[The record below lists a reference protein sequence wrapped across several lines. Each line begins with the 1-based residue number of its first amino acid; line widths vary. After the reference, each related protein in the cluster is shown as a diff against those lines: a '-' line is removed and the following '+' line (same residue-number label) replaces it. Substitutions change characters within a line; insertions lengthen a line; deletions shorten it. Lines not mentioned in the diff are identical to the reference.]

1 MAEKQEFKL
10 LENLEGIVNG
20 VLLAGELRKQSH
32 IEVDMDLRNSAR
44 RLYGAMTSYGLTSVD
59 LEQLKVAAPHVVE
72 SMLTDG
78 EGEIYTRLKLGL
90 NDDIFNGAR
99 TFYMGKLD
107 EDHKTQFY
115 LNMVQKG
122 LVPSKLDDNASDKE
136 KEDYKVLK
144 NLQGELALAEA
155 IETAVRRGKY
165 DRAEALVSE
174 HFKVETASLNETYRG
189 LNATGAREKLYN
201 NIALMRRMIAAN
213 LMKENKLYRLVDEA
227 IESNHR
233 GKAYALA
240 GMYKAYS
247 QQLEIEKRRAE
258 SEKVA

>member
-1 MAEKQEFKL
+1 MTEKQEFKMP
-10 LENLEGIVNG
+10 ENLEGIVKG
-20 VLLAGELRKQSH
+20 ALFAGELRKQSH
-32 IEVDMDLRNSAR
+32 IEVDMDLRNNAR
-44 RLYGAMTSYGLTSVD
+44 RLYGAMTSHGLTSVD

-78 EGEIYTRLKLGL
+78 EGEIYTRLKISL
-90 NDDIFNGAR
+90 NDDTFNGAR
-99 TFYMGKLD
+99 AFYMGKLD
-107 EDHKTQFY
+107 EDHKAQFY
-115 LNMVQKG
+115 LDMVQKG

-136 KEDYKVLK
+136 KENHKMLK

-174 HFKVETASLNETYRG
+174 HLKAETASLNETYRG
-189 LNATGAREKLYN
+189 LNATGARGRLYN
-201 NIALMRRMIAAN
+201 DIALIRRMIAAN
-213 LMKENKLYRLVDEA
+213 LMKENKLYGLVDKA
-227 IESNHR
+227 IENNDR

-258 SEKVA
+258 SEKAA